1 MSGKGHL
8 PSSRSQNDGG
18 SGDDSRDDGERASDS
33 VESSDSGRLP
43 SQEGSSDGGRLPS
56 QEKEGS
62 ANGKGSPSTPPV
74 SDATES
80 ENASSSPSDGPTGA
94 GPRNERIQRAIDTG
108 GLDELP
114 KDFGNPDEGDWQ
126 IVQSEN
132 PFEKLYLDYRR
143 HEEITSEMVRK
154 HFELIS
160 SFWKKKIQ
168 TLETGAQQQARQIR
182 RKYGGPHKDGDVVRK
197 HLEQTKQAY
206 RFLKDAEG
214 REQCYRELEKTRR
227 EQGREALLPLLRQ
240 SLRDGVLEPSE
251 AEGLFEAGCEAGLR
265 DEEVADFVKERLR
278 SEGFAPVREP
288 EGDSFVDHL
297 RSVRWMTREKYQQL
311 EDERGSADEQ
321 KPTTAPA
328 STDDAGEDTAVEEA
342 TIEEAS
348 VAGAEGKP
356 DRMPTNKGLLVGGG
370 VLLVIG
376 LLVGGIMLY
385 PAGQRA
391 SSVEQL
397 PTPKFS
403 VATTA
408 DRLNV
413 RAEPSVGG
421 ETLTQVPKGARLD
434 VIGSRGDWYQVLI
447 GTDAGRQKGWIH
459 SEYSR
464 RKGNR
469 EEESVA
475 SNQSSEADQGETGQG
490 QQTSSTGDAGA
501 EPSGNSDSGE
511 REDESSS
518 ETSVPANV
526 LSMDSPDELTVG
538 DEVTFS
544 ANVNG
549 DQVPSPLSYRWRFGD
564 GETGTGLQ
572 VTHSYSEPGDY
583 TIHFRASNQRTSDN
597 ASRTIKVKK
606 KPLTSFSFAPEA
618 SASASMKGNRFTVT
632 VVSGKA
638 IEQEGG
644 GTKVSLQVRQ
654 KSENFDGKWVRW
666 GHILDESYLAG
677 PRGRAYEV
685 NRAESANLG
694 SGRVQSGDTRTGRVV
709 FSVDAPPGEL
719 DQVTLH
725 FTYFPYREGR
735 AVKIPFSIR

>member
-1 MSGKGHL
+1 
-8 PSSRSQNDGG
+8 
-18 SGDDSRDDGERASDS
+18 
-33 VESSDSGRLP
+33 
-43 SQEGSSDGGRLPS
+43 
-56 QEKEGS
+56 
-62 ANGKGSPSTPPV
+62 
-74 SDATES
+74 
-80 ENASSSPSDGPTGA
+80 
-94 GPRNERIQRAIDTG
+94 
-108 GLDELP
+108 LP
-114 KDFGNPDEGDWQ
+114 KDFGNPDDGDWQ
-126 IVQSEN
+126 IARSEN
-132 PFEKLYLDYRR
+132 PFERLYFDRR
-143 HEEITSEMVRK
+143 RQEEITSEMVRK

-214 REQCYRELEKTRR
+214 RERCYRELERTRR

-251 AEGLFEAGCEAGLR
+251 AKGLFEAGREAGLR
-265 DEEVADFVKERLR
+265 DEEVADFVKKRLR
-278 SEGFAPVREP
+278 AEEFAPVGEP
-288 EGDSFVDHL
+288 EGDTFADHL
-297 RSVRWMTREKYQQL
+297 RSVQWMTREKYQQL
-311 EDERGSADEQ
+311 EDERESTEEQ

-328 STDDAGEDTAVEEA
+328 STDDAGEDTAVEEVA
-342 TIEEAS
+342 T
-348 VAGAEGKP
+348 AGEEGKP
-356 DRMPTNKGLLVGGG
+356 DRMPTKKSLLVGGG
-370 VLLVIG
+370 VLLVVG
-376 LLVGGIMLY
+376 LLIGGIMLY
-385 PAGQRA
+385 PADQQG

-421 ETLTQVPKGARLD
+421 ETLTQVPKGTRLD
-434 VIGSRGDWYQVLI
+434 VIGSREDWYQVLI

-464 RKGNR
+464 REGNR
-469 EEESVA
+469 EEETVA
-475 SNQSSEADQGETGQG
+475 SSQFSETRQGETGQR
-490 QQTSSTGDAGA
+490 QETSSTSNARA
-501 EPSGNSDSGE
+501 ESSENSDSGE
-511 REDESSS
+511 SEGETSS

-526 LSMDSPDELTVG
+526 LSMDIPDELTVG
-538 DEVTFS
+538 EEATFS
-544 ANVNG
+544 ANVN
-549 DQVPSPLSYRWRFGD
+549 DVQVASPLSYRWRFGD
-564 GETGTGLQ
+564 GETETGLQ

-583 TIHFRASNQRTSDN
+583 TVHFRASNRSTSDN
-597 ASRTIKVKK
+597 ASRTVKV

-618 SASASMKGNRFTVT
+618 SAAASMEDNRFTVT
-632 VVSGKA
+632 VVSGEA

-644 GTKVSLQVRQ
+644 GTRVSLQVRQ

-677 PRGRAYEV
+677 SGGRAYEV

-694 SGRVQSGDTRTGRVV
+694 SGRVQSGDTRSGRVV
-709 FSVDAPPGEL
+709 FDLDIPLDEL
-719 DQVTLH
+719 DQVTFH